1 MSRFTFSSESVS
13 EGHPDKVCD
22 YISDSILDACFEQDP
37 TSRVACETLCK
48 SDTVVLAGEITTNA
62 KLDYDAIVRRV
73 VKEIG
78 YTDPSEPFGDTSLK
92 VISLITE
99 QSNEI
104 SQGVTAAT
112 SQSGDQGADDQG
124 IMFGYATDESDE
136 MMPLPILL
144 AHKLTKGLTDDR
156 KSGKVNFL
164 RPDSKSQVSV
174 VYENNE
180 PKYVS
185 TVVVSTQH
193 TSSVDQKKI
202 TEYVR
207 EDLGPRVLGNWWQRD
222 LTLFVNPTGSFIHG
236 GPSADAGVTG
246 RKIIV
251 DTYGGWGRHGG
262 GAFSGKDPSK
272 VDRSGAY
279 FCRFVARQVV
289 SSGMAKKAEIQVG
302 YAIGMA
308 KPVSVKVDTFGT
320 GDERAAAEFVSNEFD
335 FRPRAIIDRLDL
347 LRPIYR
353 HTTNYGHFGR
363 TGLPWEVSEKAVAV
377 ARVI

>member
-1 MSRFTFSSESVS
+1 MSRFTFTSESVS

-37 TSRVACETLCK
+37 QSRVACETLCK
-48 SDTVVLAGEITTNA
+48 SNTVVLAGEITTNA
-62 KLDYDAIVRRV
+62 TLDYEKIVREAVRQ
-73 VKEIG
+73 IG
-78 YTDPSEPFGDTSLK
+78 YTDSSEPFCDTTLT
-92 VISLITE
+92 VIPLITT

-104 SQGVTAAT
+104 SQGVTATT
-112 SQSGDQGADDQG
+112 SQSGEQGAGDQG
-124 IMFGYATDESDE
+124 IMFGYATDESPE

-144 AHKLTKGLTDDR
+144 AHKISKGLSDDR
-156 KSGKVNFL
+156 KTGKVAWL

-174 VYENNE
+174 VYEGNE
-180 PKYVS
+180 PRRVS
-185 TVVVSTQH
+185 CVVVSTQH
-193 TSSVDQKKI
+193 TSDIDQKRI

-207 EDLGPRVLGNWWQRD
+207 EELGPRVLGSWWHRD
-222 LTLFVNPTGSFIHG
+222 ITLYVNPTGSFVHG

-272 VDRSGAY
+272 VDRSSAY

-289 SSGMAKKAEIQVG
+289 AAGLARKAEIQVG

-320 GDERAAAEFVSNEFD
+320 GDERAAADFVMHAFD
-335 FRPRAIIDRLDL
+335 FRPRAIIERLDL

-353 HTTNYGHFGR
+353 STTNYGHFGR
-363 TGLPWEVSEKAVAV
+363 TGLPWETIEKPAAVAK
-377 ARVI
+377 

>member
-1 MSRFTFSSESVS
+1 MSSFIFSSESVS

-22 YISDSILDACFEQDP
+22 YISDSVLDACFEQDP
-37 TSRVACETLCK
+37 QSRVACETLCK
-48 SDTVVLAGEITTNA
+48 SDTVVLAGEITTKA
-62 KLDYDAIVRRV
+62 TLDFDKIVRQA

-78 YTDPSEPFGDTSLK
+78 YTDTSEPFADSTLK
-92 VISLITE
+92 LISIITQ
-99 QSNEI
+99 QSPQI
-104 SQGVTAAT
+104 SQGVTATT
-112 SQSGDQGADDQG
+112 SLSGDQGAGDQG

-156 KSGKVNFL
+156 KAGKVNFL
-164 RPDSKSQVSV
+164 LPDSKSQVSV
-174 VYENNE
+174 RYEDNE
-180 PKYVS
+180 PVEV
-185 TVVVSTQH
+185 TAVVVSTQH
-193 TSSVDQKKI
+193 TSQANQKQI
-202 TEYVR
+202 ADYVR
-207 EDLGPRVLGNWWQRD
+207 EQLGPRVLGRWWNRGAQ
-222 LTLFVNPTGSFIHG
+222 LHVNPTGDFSHG

-272 VDRSGAY
+272 VDRSSAY
-279 FCRFVARQVV
+279 FCRYVAKQVV
-289 SSGMAKKAEIQVG
+289 SAGIAKKAEIQVG

-308 KPVSVKVDTFGT
+308 QPVSVKVDTFGT
-320 GDERAAAEFVSNEFD
+320 GDERAAAEFVKTFD

-353 HTTNYGHFGR
+353 STTNYGHFGR
-363 TGLPWEVSEKAVAV
+363 PGLPWEAVEKAAAV
-377 ARVI
+377 AK

>member
-1 MSRFTFSSESVS
+1 MSRYTFSSESVS

-22 YISDSILDACFEQDP
+22 YISDSVLDACLTQDRN
-37 TSRVACETLCK
+37 SRVACETLCK

-62 KLDYDAIVRRV
+62 TLDFDRIVRQA

-78 YTDPSEPFGDTSLK
+78 YTDASEPFCDTTLK
-92 VISLITE
+92 LISLITR

-104 SQGVTAAT
+104 DQGVTSTT
-112 SQSGDQGADDQG
+112 SQSGDQGAGDQG
-124 IMFGYATDESDE
+124 IMFGYATDESPE
-136 MMPLPILL
+136 LMPLTLLL
-144 AHKLTKGLTDDR
+144 AHKLTKGLSDDR
-156 KSGKVNFL
+156 KASKVTWL

-174 VYENNE
+174 LYEDNQ
-180 PKYVS
+180 PKEV
-185 TVVVSTQH
+185 TAVVVSTQH
-193 TSSVDQKKI
+193 TPQADQKKI

-207 EDLGPRVLGNWWQRD
+207 EELGPRVLGAWWRKNVP
-222 LTLFVNPTGSFIHG
+222 LFVNPTGSFTHG

-251 DTYGGWGRHGG
+251 DSYGGAGRHGG

-272 VDRSGAY
+272 VDRSSAY
-279 FCRFVARQVV
+279 YCRYVAKQVV
-289 SSGMAKKAEIQVG
+289 ASGLAKRAEIQVG

-320 GDERAAAEFVSNEFD
+320 GDELAAAEFVMNAFD

-353 HTTNYGHFGR
+353 STTNYGHFGR
-363 TGLPWEVSEKAVAV
+363 PGLPWEVIEKTAAV
-377 ARVI
+377 AR

>member
-1 MSRFTFSSESVS
+1 MSRFTFTSESVS
-13 EGHPDKVCD
+13 EGHPDKVAD
-22 YISDSILDACFEQDP
+22 YISDSVLDACFEQDP
-37 TSRVACETLCK
+37 KSRVACETLVK

-62 KLDYDAIVRRV
+62 KLDFDKIVRQA

-78 YTDPSEPFGDTSLK
+78 YTDTTEPFCDTTLK
-92 VISLITE
+92 LISLITK

-104 SQGVTAAT
+104 SQGVTEAT
-112 SQSGDQGADDQG
+112 SQSGEQGAGDQG
-124 IMFGYATDESDE
+124 IMFGYATDESPE

-144 AHKLTKGLTDDR
+144 SHKLMKLMSEDR
-156 KSGKVNFL
+156 KNGKYDWL
-164 RPDSKSQVSV
+164 RPDSKSQVSLTYDGNDPKDVTAV
-174 VYENNE
+174 VI
-180 PKYVS
+180 
-185 TVVVSTQH
+185 STQH
-193 TSSVDQKKI
+193 TPAADQKKI

-207 EDLGPRVLGNWWQRD
+207 EELGPKALGNWWNKS

-251 DTYGGWGRHGG
+251 DSYGGWGRHGG

-272 VDRSGAY
+272 VDRSSAY
-279 FCRFVARQVV
+279 FCRYVAKQVV
-289 SSGMAKKAEIQVG
+289 ASGFAKKAEIQVG

-320 GDERAAAEFVSNEFD
+320 GDERAAAEFVMNAFD
-335 FRPRAIIDRLDL
+335 FRPRAIIEKLDL

-353 HTTNYGHFGR
+353 QTTNYGHFGR
-363 TGLPWEVSEKAVAV
+363 TGLPWEAVEKAAAV
-377 ARVI
+377 AK